1 MLYYEHARLKKKL
14 SRILEK
20 HSALSHKLKSV
31 VMGDLA
37 TRYDMI
43 FEDSD
48 KKFHYVHESCR
59 LGRTLV
65 CLINEYE
72 NKGYR
77 LVFHVMGD
85 LATRHELFFEKEVWF
100 YVYKCLINL
109 YYVWQNL
116 HSRIYYL

>member
-65 CLINEYE
+65 RLINEYE

-77 LVFHVMGD
+77 LVFMLWETWQH
-85 LATRHELFFEKEVWF
+85 ATNYSLKKKSDFM
-100 YVYKCLINL
+100 CI
-109 YYVWQNL
+109 
-116 HSRIYYL
+116 SA